1 MQRPNTVT
9 VPVISQELSSFEI
22 LKSYDK
28 LLARDKEIVNEEIN
42 NVHLK
47 LFYSKTWYMED
58 TVFIRVV
65 DNLVV
70 SDPNFVDIKLTK
82 EEYNSNNFR
91 DIIKKKLD
99 SSDIKF
105 LANGYQISKP
115 GVYKT
120 RNGKRAFISFV
131 WKKGD
136 CEYTEDGYTK
146 DFVNECVGVVEDDTN
161 IIRWNIKDGKV
172 LTILRINGNADFD
185 IVGDW
190 NE

>member
-1 MQRPNTVT
+1 MQRPNTIP

-28 LLARDKEIVNEEIN
+28 LLARDKEVVNDEIN

-47 LFYSKTWYMED
+47 LFYGKTWYMED
-58 TVFIRVV
+58 TIFIRIV

-82 EEYNSNNFR
+82 EEYNSNDFR

-136 CEYTEDGYTK
+136 SEYTEDGYTK